1 MRVSE
6 SVPALLS
13 GMSYQDPRLR
23 LPSHVRESL
32 NAIPHPVYGL
42 RKRPGTTFRGYL
54 TRPGV
59 HYQWFTPPS
68 GVRYLVVIGAAFVD
82 AYEFDSDPTSPPQ
95 PVSINIPDFVV
106 PGYLSNV
113 QPNRIRTVQ
122 IQDKLLI
129 LNRDKVADEVQV
141 FNADSDINQA
151 LVWVKQGAYDNR
163 YRIILD
169 GRSFTRD
176 TPGTDATQITTEEIA
191 RQLYLRLT
199 DGATADSLY
208 VLANYDVQIQE
219 NVILI
224 RRKPGSLVFP
234 DLNTPI
240 NIQVDDR
247 NANNYMTLTANRVQR
262 FSDLPS
268 VAARNM
274 RVLVSGSAE
283 SSVDDYWVI
292 FVPSSQNNTFGP
304 GIWEETVQLGEAYQP
319 DPATMP
325 LALRE
330 DPTGLVLERLDW
342 AERTVGD
349 RTLIPRPSF
358 TGQAIQDMF
367 IYKNRLGFMTR
378 GSVVLSRPGKYT
390 EFYRTTAT
398 KTLDDDPIDI
408 ASSHPRMT
416 SFISALPLDDS
427 LLLFGDL
434 AQFTLDSQGP
444 LTVKSA
450 ELRFRSAH
458 DISTKFRPF
467 SVESVAY
474 AMSAGDE
481 YVREFYRDQGTDRIE
496 SVDVVQHVP
505 GLVSRFNSVDVCAP
519 AKLAF
524 WFDPSNNQRDI
535 ICYKWLFDGPSQKLQ
550 SAWGRWRMSGLVL
563 GIASIE
569 TSTFFILQTQT
580 GTLGTTRDAQ
590 PRVEMMDLSEASIG
604 LLAEDRLS
612 FESAALDCKAYIP
625 LLSDFL
631 AVPPTP
637 NALYT
642 YTIPHQFTDP
652 VVFYTEFLPLENPNG
667 SSNSFYQIATQLSE
681 NASNQYTVSFLYP
694 DSVDPLYGGTY
705 IGNAFEYSVELSPLY
720 ARDKRQKLEPAITS
734 GRLQVRSIDLNYSKC
749 GYLKVTVQP
758 ERRDPVVKT
767 IEHIDVSGDPSI
779 ETTLLSDGTA
789 RVPIGCRNT
798 DYTLTISNSSPSPG
812 GIIGYDWDG
821 MIVQTAVR
829 I

>member
-23 LPSHVRESL
+23 LPSHVKDSL

-54 TRPGV
+54 DRPGV
-59 HYQWFTPPS
+59 HYQWFVPPS
-68 GVRYLVVIGAAFVD
+68 GTRFLVVIGSAFVD
-82 AYEFDSDPTSPPQ
+82 AYEFDSDPQSPPQ
-95 PVSINIPDFVV
+95 PTAVSIPDFASVS
-106 PGYLSNV
+106 YLSNV

-129 LNRDKVADEVQV
+129 LNRDKVTTELQV
-141 FNADSDINQA
+141 FNPDSSTQQV
-151 LVWVKQGAYDNR
+151 LVWVKQGAYSNT
-163 YRIILD
+163 YRIVLD
-169 GRSFTRD
+169 GVSFVHTSSA
-176 TPGTDATQITTEEIA
+176 TDPLAITTEGI
-191 RQLYLRLT
+191 
-199 DGATADSLY
+199 ATALFNLLNANATVTTNY
-208 VLANYDVQIQE
+208 VVQIQE

-224 RRKPGSLVFP
+224 QRRVGAPT
-234 DLNTPI
+234 DLNEPI
-240 NIQVDDR
+240 TIQVDDR
-247 NANNYMTLTANRVQR
+247 NAGNYMTLTTNRVQR

-304 GIWEETVQLGEAYQP
+304 GIWEETVKLGDAYQP

-330 DPTGLVLERLDW
+330 TPTGLVLERLEW
-342 AERTVGD
+342 AERSVGD
-349 RTLIPRPSF
+349 KGLIPRPSF
-358 TGQAIQDMF
+358 TDQPIQDMF
-367 IYKNRLGFMTR
+367 IYKNRLGFITR
-378 GSVVLSRPGKYT
+378 GTVILSRPAKYT

-416 SFISALPLDDS
+416 SFISALSLDDS

-458 DISTKFRPF
+458 DISVKFRPF

-474 AMSAGDE
+474 VMSTGEE

-505 GLVSRFNSVDVCAP
+505 GLVSRKSAVDVCAP

-524 WFDPSNNQRDI
+524 WYDPDNNQRDI
-535 ICYKWLFDGPSQKLQ
+535 VCYKWLFDGPSQKLQ
-550 SAWGRWRMSGLVL
+550 SAWSRWRMSGLVL
-563 GIASIE
+563 GIASID
-569 TSTFFILQTQT
+569 TSAFFILQTQT
-580 GTLGTTRDAQ
+580 GTLGTTRDQ
-590 PRVEMMDLSEASIG
+590 RPRVEMMDLSEASIG

-625 LLSDFL
+625 LASDFL

-637 NALYT
+637 NATYT
-642 YTIPHQFTDP
+642 YTVPHQFTDP
-652 VVFYTEFLPLENPNG
+652 VVFYSEFLPLENPNG
-667 SSNSFYQIATQLSE
+667 SSNSFYLISPQLSE
-681 NASNQYTVSFLYP
+681 NADKQYTVSFLYP

-705 IGNAFEYSVELSPLY
+705 IGNSFEYSVELSPLY

-758 ERRDPVVKT
+758 ERRDEIVKT

-779 ETTLLSDGTA
+779 ETTLLSDGTS
-789 RVPIGCRNT
+789 RVPIGVRNT

-821 MIVQTAVR
+821 MLIQTAVR